1 MRRIRHRLTSASD
14 EQLIDRARGGDRQA
28 FGELYQRHRRAAE
41 STAQWMLRSR
51 SDVDDVVAD
60 AFAGVLEAMRNGH
73 GPRDNF
79 RSYLLAAVRNGCRS
93 RWQRI
98 NTAAAHDLRGDTDSS
113 PVYEDP
119 ERYVEAD
126 TVARAF
132 ASLSPRW
139 QQTLW
144 LTEVEQRSSAE
155 VAAHLQLAPNATAAL
170 THRAREAF
178 ATAYLAEHIDAA
190 PHDTCERYAPRL
202 ASYVRDQLTD
212 SQRTDVERHLIDCP
226 SCQQAVSE
234 LRDVNASLRKLLPP
248 AVSVLAAPSTV
259 GITTLGTMSGLFSSG
274 LLLKGATAVL
284 VATPLLFNVTG
295 GSRGGDTMDHD
306 EVRTVVAAPRDV
318 DADDDPIVAAP
329 RSLLANRSPRIGSP
343 GTTTTIVPAPVVE
356 PVRPGPTLGAEP
368 SRAPTLP
375 IDDVT
380 SPVTDV
386 VLDPV
391 IDDLVDPVVDGLV
404 VPVVEDV
411 VLPVVDPVIDDV
423 VVPVVEDVVL
433 PVVDPVIDEVVVP
446 VVEDVV
452 APVVDP
458 VIDDVVVPVVEDVVV
473 PVVDPVI
480 DDVVV
485 PVVEDVVAPVVDPVV
500 DDVVVPVVED
510 VVLPVVDPV
519 IDDVVVPVVEDVVVP
534 VVDVTM
540 VSCRWSRMWWCRW
553 SIRWSRMW
561 WLPVVDP
568 VIDDVVVPVVEDVV
582 LPVVDPVIDDVV
594 VPVVEDVV
602 VPVVDPVI
610 DDVVVPV
617 VEDVVVPVV
626 DPVDR

>member
-1 MRRIRHRLTSASD
+1 MRRIRHRLTTASE
-14 EQLIDRARGGDRQA
+14 EQLIDRARRGDRQA

-51 SDVDDVVAD
+51 SDVEDVVAD

-98 NTAAAHDLRGDTDSS
+98 NTAAAHDLRGDTESS

-178 ATAYLAEHIDAA
+178 ATAYLAEHIDSA

-356 PVRPGPTLGAEP
+356 PARPGPTLGAEP

-411 VLPVVDPVIDDV
+411 VLPVVDPVIDEV

-433 PVVDPVIDEVVVP
+433 PVVDPVIDEVVVPVVEDVVLPVVEDVVLPVVDPVIDDVVVP

-485 PVVEDVVAPVVDPVV
+485 PVVEDVV
-500 DDVVVPVVED
+500 
-510 VVLPVVDPV
+510 LPVVDPV
-519 IDDVVVPVVEDVVVP
+519 IDEVVVPVVEDVVVP
-534 VVDVTM
+534 VV
-540 VSCRWSRMWWCRW
+540 
-553 SIRWSRMW
+553 
-561 WLPVVDP
+561 
-568 VIDDVVVPVVEDVV
+568 E
-582 LPVVDPVIDDVV
+582 
-594 VPVVEDVV
+594 E
-602 VPVVDPVI
+602 
-610 DDVVVPV
+610 
-617 VEDVVVPVV
+617 
-626 DPVDR
+626 

>member
-1 MRRIRHRLTSASD
+1 MRRIRHRLTTASE
-14 EQLIDRARGGDRQA
+14 EQLIDRARRGDRQA

-51 SDVDDVVAD
+51 SDVEDVVAD

-98 NTAAAHDLRGDTDSS
+98 NTAAAHDLRGDTESS

-155 VAAHLQLAPNATAAL
+155 VAAQLQLAPNATAAL

-178 ATAYLAEHIDAA
+178 ATAYLAEHIDSA

-226 SCQQAVSE
+226 SCQQAVIE

-295 GSRGGDTMDHD
+295 GSRGGDAMDHD
-306 EVRTVVAAPRDV
+306 EVRTVVAAPLDV

-329 RSLLANRSPRIGSP
+329 RSLHANRSPRIGSP
-343 GTTTTIVPAPVVE
+343 GTTTTIAPAPVVE
-356 PVRPGPTLGAEP
+356 PARPGPTLGAEP

-433 PVVDPVIDEVVVP
+433 PVVDPVID
-446 VVEDVV
+446 
-452 APVVDP
+452 
-458 VIDDVVVPVVEDVVV
+458 DVVVPVVEDVV
-473 PVVDPVI
+473 
-480 DDVVV
+480 
-485 PVVEDVVAPVVDPVV
+485 
-500 DDVVVPVVED
+500 
-510 VVLPVVDPV
+510 
-519 IDDVVVPVVEDVVVP
+519 
-534 VVDVTM
+534 
-540 VSCRWSRMWWCRW
+540 
-553 SIRWSRMW
+553 
-561 WLPVVDP
+561 LPVVDP

-602 VPVVDPVI
+602 LPVVDPVI

-617 VEDVVVPVV
+617 VEDVVLPVV
-626 DPVDR
+626 DPVIDDVVVPVVDDVVAPVVDPVVDDVVVPVVGPVVEDVVVPVVGPVIDDVVVPVVGPVVDDVVAPVVDAVIDGRCSDDVFRR